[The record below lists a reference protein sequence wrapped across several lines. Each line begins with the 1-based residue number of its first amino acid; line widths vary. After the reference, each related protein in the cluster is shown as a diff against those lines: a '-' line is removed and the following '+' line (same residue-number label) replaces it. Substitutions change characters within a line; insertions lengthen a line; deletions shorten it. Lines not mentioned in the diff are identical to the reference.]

1 MLKSVQQEQF
11 FTMPQYPEFE
21 GDMMQDGYHIRK
33 MVESIAFQ
41 AKVMPHMLN
50 EPDDDYV
57 KSFHRFTANNF
68 FEADVDVVSN
78 KINEGLNNLI
88 AMHQEAYDFVRQFA
102 NTDEG
107 KRVRAAVSQNIEAV
121 TELKQKLKEIIH
133 NIKTL

>member
-41 AKVMPHMLN
+41 AKAMPHMLSD
-50 EPDDDYV
+50 PDDEYV
-57 KSFHRFTANNF
+57 KSFHRFTANKF
-68 FEADVDVVSN
+68 FKSDVDVVGK
-78 KINEGLNNLI
+78 KINEGLNDKI
-88 AMHQEAYDFVRQFA
+88 AMHQEAYDFVRQFTE
-102 NTDEG
+102 TDEG
-107 KRVRAAVSQNIEAV
+107 KRVRAAVSQNIEAAI
-121 TELKQKLKEIIH
+121 ELKKRLKEIIH